1 MADGQKARIPNV
13 LSIAGIDPSGGAG
26 LLADVKAI
34 SACGAYAC
42 GVAAALTAQNTCG
55 VDGVMPVPKEFV
67 RAQLDTL
74 WADVEIDAVKIGM
87 LNDAEVISV
96 VAEALRRYRPKF
108 VVLDPVMVAKSG
120 DRLLERSALETLR
133 SELIPLA
140 TVMTPNLPEAA
151 VLLDGAAI
159 SSREDMRGAAEA
171 LRALMAPDAWVYL
184 KGGHLEAEGAPDCLL
199 GPSEAVWLESPRIQT
214 KNTHGTGCTL
224 SSALAA
230 HLPQSESVP
239 AAARAAKNYV
249 LGAIRG
255 SADLQVGQGCGPTDH
270 FWAVRQTCKQM

>member
-42 GVAAALTAQNTCG
+42 GVVAALTAQNTCG

-96 VAEALRRYRPKF
+96 VAEALRRGVTAY
-108 VVLDPVMVAKSG
+108 ACHG
-120 DRLLERSALETLR
+120 DDAQLARSSSPFGRCGDFFAR
-133 SELIPLA
+133 GYARRGRGASRI
-140 TVMTPNLPEAA
+140 
-151 VLLDGAAI
+151 DGARRVGVFEGRT
-159 SSREDMRGAAEA
+159 SRSRG
-171 LRALMAPDAWVYL
+171 RA
-184 KGGHLEAEGAPDCLL
+184 
-199 GPSEAVWLESPRIQT
+199 R
-214 KNTHGTGCTL
+214 
-224 SSALAA
+224 
-230 HLPQSESVP
+230 LP
-239 AAARAAKNYV
+239 AR
-249 LGAIRG
+249 
-255 SADLQVGQGCGPTDH
+255 P
-270 FWAVRQTCKQM
+270 

>member
-42 GVAAALTAQNTCG
+42 GVVAALTAQNTCG

-96 VAEALRRYRPKF
+96 VAEALR
-108 VVLDPVMVAKSG
+108 
-120 DRLLERSALETLR
+120 
-133 SELIPLA
+133 
-140 TVMTPNLPEAA
+140 
-151 VLLDGAAI
+151 
-159 SSREDMRGAAEA
+159 
-171 LRALMAPDAWVYL
+171 
-184 KGGHLEAEGAPDCLL
+184 
-199 GPSEAVWLESPRIQT
+199 
-214 KNTHGTGCTL
+214 
-224 SSALAA
+224 
-230 HLPQSESVP
+230 
-239 AAARAAKNYV
+239 AARA
-249 LGAIRG
+249 LGARNVEKRTDSACHGDDAQLARSSSPFGRYGDFFARG
-255 SADLQVGQGCGPTDH
+255 YARRGRGASRIDGARRVGVFEGRTSRSRGRARLP
-270 FWAVRQTCKQM
+270 ARP